1 MAKHKQRRA
10 TATSDP
16 SILQTRVERLL
27 AGYIGPIAKHLVKT
41 AALRVATAE
50 QLVSMVAAELET
62 ETDRHEFTRR
72 WRTGAPQN
80 R

>member
-1 MAKHKQRRA
+1 L
-10 TATSDP
+10 DP
-16 SILQTRVERLL
+16 AEILRIERLL

-41 AALRVATAE
+41 AASHALSLEELVRQVAT
-50 QLVSMVAAELET
+50 ELET

-72 WRTGAPQN
+72 WRTGELAS